1 MLREALVKVCYSLLF
16 STLQHFVKLPL
27 SSNFRTKGDIQR
39 ATSLRPDKD
48 ETALAVLARI
58 ASDTLRSKCCDFVK

>member
-16 STLQHFVKLPL
+16 STLQHFVKFPL

-39 ATSLRPDKD
+39 ATSLLRCGPP
-48 ETALAVLARI
+48 ERTFAALPK
-58 ASDTLRSKCCDFVK
+58 S